1 MNNSTLNKILIFL
14 IIIALAG
21 NVYVFRNEIAYYF
34 PLFENQ
40 KPCEQ
45 PITYSIGTIDQR
57 FGISK
62 KELLEIL
69 EQATSVWSD
78 SINKQLFVYDENNG
92 ELKINLLYDDRQ
104 HSTDRLKT
112 LGITIN
118 NNLSGY
124 EALKAKYDSAII
136 IYNQQTAEL
145 QARNKAYSEK
155 LSAYNSQVNYWNSR
169 GGAPKDKANQLEKE
183 KIALENERK
192 AIIQLSAQV
201 NSQVDDINAMGT
213 ALNQMAAD
221 LNINAQIY
229 NGIVANQEDEFQEG
243 HYRKNNLIQEI
254 NIYQFNDRNML
265 TRVLM
270 HELGHALGLEHLENP
285 EAIMYR
291 LNQATNLYLTE
302 DDLSAL
308 KTACQ
313 IK

>member
-1 MNNSTLNKILIFL
+1 MFMFSETKSLIIFL
-14 IIIALAG
+14 CLKIKNHANSQSLIQLA
-21 NVYVFRNEIAYYF
+21 
-34 PLFENQ
+34 PL
-40 KPCEQ
+40 
-45 PITYSIGTIDQR
+45 
-57 FGISK
+57 
-62 KELLEIL
+62 
-69 EQATSVWSD
+69 TSVLEFPKKNYWKFL
-78 SINKQLFVYDENNG
+78 NKQLRFGVILLISSFVYDENNG

>member
-14 IIIALAG
+14 IVIAFAG
-21 NVYVFRNEIAYYF
+21 NAYIFRNEINYYL
-34 PLFENQ
+34 PILGTQ

-45 PITYSIGTIDQR
+45 PITYSIGTLDQR
-57 FGISK
+57 FGIS
-62 KELLEIL
+62 EQEFLEII
-69 EQATSVWSD
+69 EQATSAWSE
-78 SINKQLFVYDENNG
+78 SIDRELFTYDPQNG
-92 ELKINLLYDDRQ
+92 KLKISLLYDYRQ
-104 HSTDRLKT
+104 DSTDRLKS

-124 EALKAKYDSAII
+124 ETLKAKYDSAII
-136 IYNQQTAEL
+136 AYNQQNAQIE
-145 QARNKAYSEK
+145 AREK
-155 LSAYNSQVNYWNSR
+155 SYNENLSAYNSQVNYWNSK
-169 GGAPKDKANQLEKE
+169 GGAPQAKVKELEKE
-183 KIALENERK
+183 KTALENERK
-192 AIIQLSAQV
+192 TIIQF
-201 NSQVDDINAMGT
+201 NSQLKSQIDNINAMAT

-221 LNINAQIY
+221 LNINANLY
-229 NGIVANQEDEFQEG
+229 NGIVANQEEEFQEG
-243 HYRKNNLIQEI
+243 HYRENSLIQEI

-270 HELGHALGLEHLENP
+270 HELGHALGLGHLENP

-308 KTACQ
+308 KQVCK

>member
-14 IIIALAG
+14 IVIAFAG
-21 NVYVFRNEIAYYF
+21 NAYIFRNEINYYL
-34 PLFENQ
+34 PILGTQ

-45 PITYSIGTIDQR
+45 PITYSIGTLDQR
-57 FGISK
+57 FGIS
-62 KELLEIL
+62 EQEFLEII
-69 EQATSVWSD
+69 EQATSAWSE
-78 SINKQLFVYDENNG
+78 SIDRELFTYDPQNG
-92 ELKINLLYDDRQ
+92 KLKISLLYDYRQ
-104 HSTDRLKT
+104 DSTDRLKS

-124 EALKAKYDSAII
+124 ETLKAKYDSAII
-136 IYNQQTAEL
+136 AYNQQNTQIE
-145 QARNKAYSEK
+145 AREK
-155 LSAYNSQVNYWNSR
+155 SYNENLSAYNSQVNYWNSK
-169 GGAPKDKANQLEKE
+169 GGAPQAKVKELEKE
-183 KIALENERK
+183 KTALENERK
-192 AIIQLSAQV
+192 TIIQF
-201 NSQVDDINAMGT
+201 NSQLKSQIDNINAMAT

-221 LNINAQIY
+221 LNINANLY
-229 NGIVANQEDEFQEG
+229 NGIVANQEEEFQEG
-243 HYRKNNLIQEI
+243 HYRENSLIQEI

-270 HELGHALGLEHLENP
+270 HELGHALGLGHLENP

-308 KTACQ
+308 KQVCK

>member
-14 IIIALAG
+14 IVIAFAG
-21 NVYVFRNEIAYYF
+21 NAYIFRNEINYYL
-34 PLFENQ
+34 PILGTQ

-45 PITYSIGTIDQR
+45 PITYSIGTLDQR
-57 FGISK
+57 FGIS
-62 KELLEIL
+62 EQEFLEII
-69 EQATSVWSD
+69 EQATSVWSE
-78 SINKQLFVYDENNG
+78 SIDRELFAYDPQNG
-92 ELKINLLYDDRQ
+92 KLKISLLYDYRQ
-104 HSTDRLKT
+104 DSTDRLKS

-124 EALKAKYDSAII
+124 ETLKAKYDSAII
-136 IYNQQTAEL
+136 AYNQQNAQIE
-145 QARNKAYSEK
+145 AREK
-155 LSAYNSQVNYWNSR
+155 SYNENLSAYNSQVNYWNSK
-169 GGAPKDKANQLEKE
+169 GGAPQAKVKELEKE
-183 KIALENERK
+183 KTALENERK
-192 AIIQLSAQV
+192 TIIQF
-201 NSQVDDINAMGT
+201 NSQLKSQIDNINAMAT

-221 LNINAQIY
+221 LNINANLY
-229 NGIVANQEDEFQEG
+229 NGIVANQEEEFQEG
-243 HYRKNNLIQEI
+243 HYRENSLIQEI

-270 HELGHALGLEHLENP
+270 HELGHTLGLGHLENP

-308 KTACQ
+308 KQVCK